1 MEGGHMTVRELTQ
14 IAISPVTIL
23 GASTG
28 KTLKR
33 NVTTET
39 LERNPT
45 LGTLNI
51 LGVQTI
57 ILPDERF
64 TCWVSETDFN
74 ATK

>member
-1 MEGGHMTVRELTQ
+1 MTVRELTQ
-14 IAISPVTIL
+14 IAINPVTII

-39 LERNPT
+39 LDNNPK
-45 LGTLNI
+45 LGALNL

-57 ILPDERF
+57 LLPDERF
-64 TCWVSETDFN
+64 TCWVSETEYN